1 LTPSIFAACRAP
13 RPKDNAIARGEGRGT
28 VLPEDVINFI
38 RSSIGSIWA
47 LEQLLLLHRDP
58 NRVWSVDELTR
69 ELRSSLGIV
78 SGVLMQFER
87 LGFVEQAAEGRYRYH
102 AATAEL
108 EAQVERLVS
117 HYAQFPL
124 AVMQAILLT
133 PNHKIQL
140 FADAF
145 RLKKE

>member
-1 LTPSIFAACRAP
+1 
-13 RPKDNAIARGEGRGT
+13 
-28 VLPEDVINFI
+28 
-38 RSSIGSIWA
+38 
-47 LEQLLLLHRDP
+47 LLLLHRDP
-58 NRVWSVDELTR
+58 NRVWSIDELTR

-78 SGVLMQFER
+78 SGVLTQFER
-87 LGFVEQAAEGRYRYH
+87 LGLVEQAAEDRYRYH
-102 AATAEL
+102 AATPEL
-108 EAQVERLVS
+108 EAQVERLIS

-124 AVMQAILLT
+124 AVMQTILLA

>member
-1 LTPSIFAACRAP
+1 MQGAPAEDESIP
-13 RPKDNAIARGEGRGT
+13 RGEGRRT
-28 VLPEDVINFI
+28 VLPEDVVNFI

-47 LEQLLLLHRDP
+47 LEQLLLMHRDP
-58 NRVWSVDELTR
+58 DRAWSVDELTR

-78 SGVLMQFER
+78 TGVLMQFER
-87 LGFVEQAAEGRYRYH
+87 LGLVAQAEGGYRYRV
-102 AATAEL
+102 ATPEL

-124 AVMQAILLT
+124 AVMQTILLA